1 MRILSLRLKNINS
14 LKGEWKLDFRASEF
28 RDNGLFAITG
38 PTGAGK
44 TTLLDAICLALYHA
58 TPRLSVSAGSNEL
71 MTRHTADCLAEVEF
85 EVRGEEYRAFWSQ
98 RRARNQPDGKLQ
110 APQVELARAD
120 GELLSTRIGEK
131 LSLVSELTGL
141 DFARFTKSMMLAQG
155 GFAAFLNASPNER
168 AELLE
173 ELTGTEIYGE
183 ISRLAFERK
192 RSEEEALRV
201 LQARAGDVELLDQ
214 ASLVALDIEKAELT
228 SRQALLQA
236 EDVRLQQE
244 MQGLEALGDARSA
257 QQQAEAEQA
266 RAQQALEREA
276 VQLAR
281 LEACLPALDLRPL
294 HQQWQADLTQ
304 AKELDKARRRDE
316 QLLVQAQQQ
325 LDAQQAVQ
333 QQAREQ
339 LDGVRQEREHTET
352 RLLEEVMPLDNRMA
366 QLAERQ
372 RELATRLADQ
382 AQGLADLGEQRR
394 GLAENLKQS
403 QLQRDQAQD
412 YLQKNQA
419 AARLGEQL
427 PLWQEHFAQR
437 ERLLQQL
444 NTVQR
449 RQQELAARKATLA
462 RALPVLQAGQLQ
474 SRERQQQLQ
483 QQGQALAESRDR
495 LLASR
500 TPAQLEQSLKSLQGA
515 ARTLDRLEGLG
526 RRYQSLEATLK
537 SRTALIV
544 ERTAE
549 FETQQ
554 AALAAARQ
562 QYSDCKQHRDDLEL
576 LLVQEQRISDLSA
589 YRDALQPDEACP
601 LCGSQQHP
609 YISDYRAPNLSETR
623 QRYEA
628 KKLQLEQLQQ
638 DGQKMAA
645 ATATLQAGLTELQQQ
660 GTQDSAEQSSLLAEA
675 QPLIESL
682 VDMLNT
688 SAAQGVEAR
697 LQLSDA
703 TRISQC
709 AQRLGVRLAE
719 CETTLS
725 HLRELD
731 QALQCLRDERVQ
743 TDSLLADQSHQLDIQ
758 TRELNGLEQQQEQ
771 AAVEAQMQQDALAGL
786 ERTLQ
791 SALQETFADAALPA
805 ADMQAPWLEQKAQY
819 WADYQQMH
827 SRSAETTRNCEQ
839 LEARL
844 EVLGRDLAL
853 LQQQQTA
860 NLAQQRDWTQQG
872 ETFAAQRSILFE
884 GRPVAQVRTQL
895 QQQLQ
900 QADTRWQQS
909 AAALAAA
916 LKGVDGLRGSL
927 EALRQ
932 REILHGAQLDHSVPA
947 WLEALEASPFA
958 DEAGYIKALLE
969 PQERRELQALRQTLD
984 GDLSRAQTLL
994 LQARTRLAQL
1004 EQQPFALLDPATVQK
1019 ARAAV
1024 TEQLQILVQRRGALM
1039 QQLEQDARLRQAQ
1052 QALLQAI
1059 EAQQASYDTWAQLSS
1074 LIGSQKGDR
1083 FRRFAQGLTL
1093 DHLIYLANRQLE
1105 RLDGR
1110 YRLQRKSGDE
1120 LELEVIDS
1128 WQADALRDTR
1138 TLSGGES
1145 FLVSLALALALSDL
1159 VSHRTSIDSLFLDE
1173 GFGTLD
1179 ADTLDTA
1186 LNALDSLNASGKMI
1200 GVISHVEALKERIP
1214 VQVRV
1219 RKGNGLG
1226 CSRLDA
1232 RFAFEPA

>member
-58 TPRLSVSAGSNEL
+58 TPRLNVSAGSNEL

-131 LSLVSELTGL
+131 LNLVSELTGL

-201 LQARAGDVELLDQ
+201 LQARAGAVELLDQ
-214 ASLVALDIEKAELT
+214 ASLAALDVEQTEL
-228 SRQALLQA
+228 SAQHRQLQA
-236 EDVRLQQE
+236 DDIRLQQE
-244 MQGLEALGDARSA
+244 IQGLEALGQARSA
-257 QQQAEAEQA
+257 QLQAEAEQT

-281 LEACLPALDLRPL
+281 LDACLPALDLRPL

-304 AKELDKARRRDE
+304 ARELLAARRQDE
-316 QLLVQAQQQ
+316 QLLLQAQQQ

-333 QQAREQ
+333 QQARQQ
-339 LDGVRQEREHTET
+339 LDGVRQEREATEI

-372 RELATRLADQ
+372 RELATTLGAQSQSFTELGDQ
-382 AQGLADLGEQRR
+382 HE
-394 GLAENLKQS
+394 GLAENLKQA
-403 QLQRDQAQD
+403 QLERDQAQD

-427 PLWQEHFAQR
+427 PLWQERFAQR
-437 ERLLQQL
+437 GRLLQQL
-444 NTVQR
+444 NDMRQ
-449 RQQELAARKATLA
+449 RQQGLA
-462 RALPVLQAGQLQ
+462 RGQARLARELPALQAGQLQ
-474 SRERQQQLQ
+474 NRERMQQLQ
-483 QQGQALAESRDR
+483 QQAQALGGQRET

-500 TPAQLEQSLKSLQGA
+500 IPAQLEQSRKSLQGA
-515 ARTLDRLEGLG
+515 ARTLDRLDGLG
-526 RRYQSLEATLK
+526 RRFQALETALK
-537 SRTALIV
+537 SRTALLGQ
-544 ERTAE
+544 RRAE
-549 FETQQ
+549 LETQQ
-554 AALAAARQ
+554 AVLVAARQ
-562 QYSDCKQHRDDLEL
+562 QYSDCKQHRDDLEQL
-576 LLVQEQRISDLSA
+576 LAQEQRISDLSA

-609 YISDYRAPNLSETR
+609 YISDYRQPQLSETR

-628 KKLQLEQLQQ
+628 KKLQLEQLQL

-645 ATATLQAGLTELQQQ
+645 ATATLQAGLNELQQQ
-660 GTQDSAEQSSLLAEA
+660 SIQDGAEQSSLHNEA

-682 VDMLNT
+682 FDAF
-688 SAAQGVEAR
+688 SASAQQGAEIR
-697 LQLSDA
+697 LQLTDSA
-703 TRISQC
+703 GITQC
-709 AQRLGVRLAE
+709 VQRLGAQLAE
-719 CETTLS
+719 CEMTLS
-725 HLRELD
+725 QLRELD
-731 QALQCLRDERVQ
+731 QALQRLRDERVQ
-743 TDSLLADQSHQLDIQ
+743 TDSLLASQSHQLDMQ
-758 TRELNGLEQQQEQ
+758 THELQTLQQQQEQ
-771 AAVEAQMQQDALAGL
+771 TAAEVQAQQDALTAL
-786 ERTLQ
+786 EQSLH
-791 SALQETFADAALPA
+791 SALQETLGESALPA
-805 ADMQAPWLEQKAQY
+805 ADMQATWLEQKAQY
-819 WADYQQMH
+819 WADYQRMH
-827 SRSAETTRNCEQ
+827 SRSADNTRNCEQ

-853 LQQQQTA
+853 LQQQQAA

-872 ETFAAQRSILFE
+872 EALAAQRSMLFE
-884 GRPVAQVRTQL
+884 GRAVAQIRTQ
-895 QQQLQ
+895 QQQRLQ
-900 QADTRWQQS
+900 QADTCWQQ
-909 AAALAAA
+909 AATALAAA
-916 LKGVDGLRGSL
+916 QKSVDGLRGSL
-927 EALRQ
+927 EALQQ
-932 REILHGAQLDHSVPA
+932 REIQQRAQLERSAPA

-958 DEAGYIKALLE
+958 DEAGYIEALLE
-969 PQERRELQALRQTLD
+969 PHARRELQALRQTLD

-994 LQARTRLAQL
+994 LQACTRLAEL
-1004 EQQPFALLDPATVQK
+1004 EQQPFAVLDQAAVQR

-1024 TEQLQILVQRRGALM
+1024 TEQLQTLVQRRGALM

-1052 QALLQAI
+1052 RALLQGI
-1059 EAQQASYDTWAQLSS
+1059 EAQQANYDTWAQLSS

-1093 DHLIYLANRQLE
+1093 DHLIYLANRQLG

-1232 RFAFEPA
+1232 RFAFAPA

>member
-58 TPRLSVSAGSNEL
+58 TPRLNVSAGSNEL

-120 GELLSTRIGEK
+120 GQLLSTRIGEK
-131 LSLVSELTGL
+131 LNLVSELTGL

-183 ISRLAFERK
+183 ISSLAFERK

-214 ASLVALDIEKAELT
+214 ASLAALDIEKAELT
-228 SRQALLQA
+228 SSQARLQA
-236 EDVRLQQE
+236 DDTRLQQE
-244 MQGLEALGDARSA
+244 IQGLEALGQARSA
-257 QQQAEAEQA
+257 QQQSEAEQL
-266 RAQQALEREA
+266 RAQQAFEREA
-276 VQLAR
+276 AQLAR
-281 LEACLPALDLRPL
+281 LDACLPALDLRPL
-294 HQQWQADLTQ
+294 HQQWQADLLQ
-304 AKELDKARRRDE
+304 AKELDTARRQDE
-316 QLLVQAQQQ
+316 QSLLQAQQQ

-333 QQAREQ
+333 QEARQQ
-339 LDGVRQEREHTET
+339 LDGARLEREATET
-352 RLLEEVMPLDNRMA
+352 RLLDEVVPLDNRMA
-366 QLAERQ
+366 QLADRQ
-372 RELATRLADQ
+372 RELATMLAAQSQNLTELGGQREGLTESLKQ
-382 AQGLADLGEQRR
+382 AQLE
-394 GLAENLKQS
+394 
-403 QLQRDQAQD
+403 RDQTQD
-412 YLQKNQA
+412 FLHKHQG

-427 PLWQEHFAQR
+427 PLWQERFAQR
-437 ERLLQQL
+437 GRLLQQL
-444 NTVQR
+444 NDMRQR
-449 RQQELAARKATLA
+449 QLSLATRQTTLA
-462 RALPVLQAGQLQ
+462 RELPTLQAGLVQ

-483 QQGQALAESRDR
+483 LQGQALGEQRVR
-495 LLASR
+495 LLGPR
-500 TPAQLEQSLKSLQGA
+500 TPMELEQLLKSLQGA
-515 ARTLDRLEGLG
+515 VRTLDRLEALG
-526 RRYQSLEATLK
+526 RRFQTLAVGLESRSTLMGQR
-537 SRTALIV
+537 S
-544 ERTAE
+544 AE
-549 FETQQ
+549 LETQQ
-554 AALAAARQ
+554 AVLVAARQ

-576 LLVQEQRISDLSA
+576 LLAQEQRISDLSA
-589 YRDALQPDEACP
+589 YRDTLQPDDACP
-601 LCGSQQHP
+601 LCGSQEHP
-609 YISDYRAPNLSETR
+609 YITDYRQPQLSETR
-623 QRYEA
+623 QRYDA

-645 ATATLQAGLTELQQQ
+645 VTATLQAGLKELQQQ
-660 GTQDSAEQSSLLAEA
+660 SAQDGAEQSSLQAEA

-682 VDMLNT
+682 VNRLNAGT
-688 SAAQGVEAR
+688 SQEDEVR
-697 LQLSDA
+697 LQLNDTA
-703 TRISQC
+703 GITQC
-709 AQRLGVRLAE
+709 AQRLGVELSE
-719 CETTLS
+719 LETNLS
-725 HLRELD
+725 QLGELD
-731 QALQCLRDERVQ
+731 RALQQQRDETVQ
-743 TDSLLADQSHQLDIQ
+743 TNSLLANQSHQLDTQ
-758 TRELNGLEQQQEQ
+758 TRELQTLQQQQEQ
-771 AAVEAQMQQDALAGL
+771 TAAEVQTQQEALTALEQSL
-786 ERTLQ
+786 R
-791 SALQETFADAALPA
+791 SALQETLGEPELPA
-805 ADMQAPWLEQKAQY
+805 ADMQASWLQQKAQY
-819 WADYQQMH
+819 WADYQQMFI
-827 SRSAETTRNCEQ
+827 RSAESTRSCEQ

-844 EVLGRDLAL
+844 EVLERDLAL
-853 LQQQQTA
+853 LQQQQGI
-860 NLAQQRDWTQQG
+860 NLQQQRDWAQQN
-872 ETFAAQRSILFE
+872 AALATQRSMLFE
-884 GRPVAQVRTQL
+884 GRAVAQIRTQL
-895 QQQLQ
+895 QDRLQ
-900 QADTRWQQS
+900 QADNRWQQ
-909 AAALAAA
+909 AATALAAA
-916 LKGVDGLRGSL
+916 QKSVDGLRGSL
-927 EALRQ
+927 AALQQ
-932 REILHGAQLDHSVPA
+932 REIQQGAQLERSAPV
-947 WLEALEASPFA
+947 WREALEASPFI
-958 DEAGYIKALLE
+958 DEAGYMAALLE
-969 PQERRELQALRQTLD
+969 PQARRELQALRQTLD
-984 GDLSRAQTLL
+984 GDLSQAQTLL
-994 LQARTRLAQL
+994 LQARTRLAEL
-1004 EQQPFALLDPATVQK
+1004 EQQPFAVLDPAAVQT

-1024 TEQLQILVQRRGALM
+1024 TEQLQTLVQRRGALM

-1052 QALLQAI
+1052 QVLLQEI
-1059 EAQQASYDTWAQLSS
+1059 EAQQAHYDTWAQLSS